1 MKKLVVIAMAA
12 LFSAGVYAAD
22 MKMRTCVKHKLVCT
36 LCHQNGF
43 KPVETKQCLACH
55 ADVQKGE
62 AIAADGKANPHVSI
76 HYMPESVDCSNCHRE
91 HAKSQNYCQACHA
104 DGLGFKVP

>member
-22 MKMRTCVKHKLVCT
+22 IKMPMSVKHKLDCT
-36 LCHQNGF
+36 MCHQNGF

-55 ADVQKGE
+55 AD
-62 AIAADGKANPHVSI
+62 
-76 HYMPESVDCSNCHRE
+76 
-91 HAKSQNYCQACHA
+91 
-104 DGLGFKVP
+104 GLGFKVP

>member
-22 MKMRTCVKHKLVCT
+22 IKMPTSVKHKLDCT
-36 LCHQNGF
+36 MCHQNGF

-62 AIAADGKANPHVSI
+62 AIAADGKANPPVSI

>member
-22 MKMRTCVKHKLVCT
+22 IKMPTSVKHKLDCT
-36 LCHQNGF
+36 MCHQNGF

-76 HYMPESVDCSNCHRE
+76 HYLPESGDCSNCHRE